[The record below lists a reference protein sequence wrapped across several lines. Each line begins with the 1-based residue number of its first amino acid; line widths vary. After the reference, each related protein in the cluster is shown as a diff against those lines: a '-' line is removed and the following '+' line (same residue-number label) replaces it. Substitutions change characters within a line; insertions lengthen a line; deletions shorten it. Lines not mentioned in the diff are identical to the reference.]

1 MTAKKCTK
9 KRDARAK
16 LLFCRRRRRI
26 LRSLLSL
33 RRLRRTSR
41 REPWE
46 RVCFYPYSQAVPLG
60 VLMVYHG
67 QSSLYSLD
75 HSFFQLLLFLL
86 RHLQVK
92 ESLSWT
98 ESPRARKCE
107 VIQNPGNFLMESGIL
122 ALGIRNLAKWIR
134 NPANDWDPRDPE
146 STFHQQEKWSP
157 VPVIRNAQC
166 GIQNPRL
173 FGTALHGTNWDRL
186 IRFLCQIFKCFASQ
200 VYYQRWN
207 AARLQPCLL
216 ID

>member
-33 RRLRRTSR
+33 TRLRRTSR

-122 ALGIRNLAKWIR
+122 ALGIRNLAK
-134 NPANDWDPRDPE
+134 
-146 STFHQQEKWSP
+146 
-157 VPVIRNAQC
+157 
-166 GIQNPRL
+166 
-173 FGTALHGTNWDRL
+173 
-186 IRFLCQIFKCFASQ
+186 
-200 VYYQRWN
+200 
-207 AARLQPCLL
+207 
-216 ID
+216 